1 MHAIE
6 TSDLTKEYRP
16 PGRVASALMRSPIKN
31 SVLALDRVNLMVE
44 PGELFGLIGP
54 NGAGK
59 TTLVKIL
66 CTLLLPSS
74 GRAVVGGHDV
84 CSEEC
89 LVQRS
94 VGFVAGEER
103 SFHWRLTGRQNLEFF
118 AALSNMFGREARRR
132 IDELMER
139 LGIAHAAENMV
150 YSYSSGMKQR
160 LALARGL
167 LTDPEVL
174 FLDEPTRS
182 LDPLAARRFKLFIRE
197 RLVRDEGRT
206 VFLTSHR
213 LEDIEQMCDRFAVL
227 RGGRLTFCGT
237 VNELRQRLRPREH
250 YLIHLSGLDETEVVR
265 LSERHSLRDVSL
277 QPNGEPRGF
286 ALRCA
291 FPNGDNLLPALVM
304 DLTRCGASVLSF
316 EREDLRLE
324 EMFVEHISEAG
335 AG

>member
-1 MHAIE
+1 
-6 TSDLTKEYRP
+6 
-16 PGRVASALMRSPIKN
+16 MRSPIKQ
-31 SVLALDRVNLMVE
+31 SVLALDDVNLTVE

-74 GRAVVGGHDV
+74 GTAVVSGRDV
-84 CSEEC
+84 CREEH

-132 IDELMER
+132 IGELMER
-139 LGIAHAAENMV
+139 LGIAEAADNMV

-167 LTDPEVL
+167 LTDPDVL
-174 FLDEPTRS
+174 FLDEPTKS
-182 LDPLAARRFKLFIRE
+182 LDPLAARRFKLFVRE
-197 RLVRDEGRT
+197 QLVRAEGRT

-227 RGGRLTFCGT
+227 RGGRVTFCGT
-237 VNELRQRLRPREH
+237 VDELRRRLRPREH
-250 YLIHLSGLDETEVVR
+250 YVMRLRGLDEARVAD
-265 LSERHSLRDVSL
+265 LSNRYTLRDLSVE
-277 QPNGEPRGF
+277 PNGEVGGSV
-286 ALRCA
+286 LRFA
-291 FPNGDNLLPALVM
+291 FPNGDGLLADLV
-304 DLTRCGASVLSF
+304 LGARRLGGEVLSF

-324 EMFVEHISEAG
+324 ELFVEHVSG
-335 AG
+335 VDDS